1 MSAGASQLYRAVMP
15 AISLRLSERL
25 LATSDECATAFRL
38 SRAEYTR
45 QALERMNRHTRAHM
59 RARRLQAASRRIRKE
74 SMRVNAEF
82 DAIEGGVDVPAR

>member
-1 MSAGASQLYRAVMP
+1 ML

-25 LATSDECATAFRL
+25 LATSDECATALRL

-59 RARRLQAASRRIRKE
+59 RAQRLQAASRRVRRE
-74 SMRVNAEF
+74 SMRITAEF
-82 DAIEGGVDVPAR
+82 DAIESDVEA